1 MSKNIAAPFL
11 ETGFHCLASYR
22 VVAASLICIIASTAS
37 TYTAMQ
43 TLPIGAS
50 SCLQPCADPGLL
62 PMQLPRQPA
71 SIAKHD
77 KQSQEDMLSSKPAE
91 QPSVNSMWWEC
102 STSAVSDI
110 QLAAIR
116 VTEASTVCI
125 LVGELVNMHMYM
137 VYVHV
142 IKLQW
147 QQVYSRIMANT
158 KLWLCHAHVNS
169 NVSC

>member
-1 MSKNIAAPFL
+1 
-11 ETGFHCLASYR
+11 
-22 VVAASLICIIASTAS
+22 
-37 TYTAMQ
+37 
-43 TLPIGAS
+43 
-50 SCLQPCADPGLL
+50 
-62 PMQLPRQPA
+62 MQLPRQPA